1 MAGVNGEDDNPQ
13 ASETLHPGGTALQ
26 GPKGL
31 QRGGLQGD
39 GECLVQR
46 YQQLILR
53 ERL

>member
-31 QRGGLQGD
+31 QRGCYRATASASFSD
-39 GECLVQR
+39 TNN
-46 YQQLILR
+46 
-53 ERL
+53 